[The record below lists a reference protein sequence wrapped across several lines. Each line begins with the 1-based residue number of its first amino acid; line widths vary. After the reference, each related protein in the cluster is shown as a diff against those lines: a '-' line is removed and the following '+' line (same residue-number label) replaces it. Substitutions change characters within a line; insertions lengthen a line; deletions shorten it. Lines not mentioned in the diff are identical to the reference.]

1 MNKALAV
8 IGCIIETAA
17 IEGADFIQQAI
28 VDCGPAGKWQGVVG
42 KEIAVGD
49 TATVFLQDAI
59 LPPDPR
65 WAFMEKHQWRV
76 RMSRLPGTPRNLPH
90 LPRRWHCPWFNG
102 AVP

>member
-42 KEIAVGD
+42 KEIAVGV
-49 TATVFLQDAI
+49 TSISQQCAI
-59 LPPDPR
+59 R
-65 WAFMEKHQWRV
+65 IN
-76 RMSRLPGTPRNLPH
+76 SRS
-90 LPRRWHCPWFNG
+90 
-102 AVP
+102 